1 MLKIGDKKLIGA
13 WAFYDW
19 ANSVYSLV
27 ISTAVFPLF
36 YSAITEG
43 KTVVFL
49 GMKWDHADTLYSY
62 ALSFS
67 FLVVAFMSP
76 ILSAIADYTGNKLKF
91 MKFFCWLGGLS
102 VMFMYFF
109 EDLNTAWIGIVCTI
123 LASIG
128 FWSSIVF
135 YNSYLPE
142 VAHPEQQDAASAKG
156 FIYGYIGSI
165 ILLIFCLAMI
175 LAPDTFGFDLSISDT
190 ILANGSE
197 AEINNALENAK
208 NAASLKAMRI
218 SFVMVGLWW
227 IGFAQITFKKLPNN
241 SFNRKPEKDFIW
253 KGFKELKKVWIELK
267 EYPTLKNFLI
277 AFFLLSVG
285 VQTIILL
292 ATIFGSIEL
301 GLGTTN
307 LIVTVLLIQFVAILG
322 AYIFTRVSKKYG
334 NFKAIKITLVIWIL
348 VCLAAFMLEKEL
360 PNVEYYFYAL
370 GGLLGL
376 VLGAIQSLTR
386 STYSKLLPK
395 TQENATYFSFYDV
408 TEKIAIV
415 LGTFVFGFLIYLT
428 GSMQWSVLS
437 LGLFFIASLVVLS
450 GLKSTE
456 HVH

>member
-36 YSAITEG
+36 YSAITKGE
-43 KTVVFL
+43 TVYFL
-49 GMKWDHADTLYSY
+49 GMKWEYADTLYSY

-67 FLVVAFMSP
+67 FLIVAFISP

-102 VMFMYFF
+102 VMTMYFF
-109 EDLNTAWIGIVCTI
+109 EDLHTVWIGIICTI

-128 FWSSIVF
+128 FWASIVF

-142 VAHPEQQDAASAKG
+142 VARPEEQDATSAKG

-165 ILLIFCLAMI
+165 ILLLCCLAMI
-175 LAPDTFGFDLSISDT
+175 LVPGIFGFDLHISKT

-197 AEINNALENAK
+197 AAIETALESAK
-208 NAASLKAMRI
+208 NEASLKAMRV
-218 SFVMVGLWW
+218 SFILVGLWW
-227 IGFAQITFKKLPNN
+227 IGFAQVTFKKLPNKMH
-241 SFNRKPEKDFIW
+241 NRKPAKDFIW
-253 KGFKELKKVWIELK
+253 KGFKELQKVWFELK
-267 EYPTLKNFLI
+267 QYPTLKNFLL

-292 ATIFGSIEL
+292 ATIFGSSEL
-301 GLGTTN
+301 GLGTIN
-307 LIVTVLLIQFVAILG
+307 LIITVLLIQFVAILG
-322 AYIFTRVSKKYG
+322 AYVFSKISKKYG
-334 NFKAIKITLVIWIL
+334 NFKALKITLVIWIL
-348 VCLAAFMLEKEL
+348 VCLAAFMLEKEMTY
-360 PNVEYYFYAL
+360 VENYFYAL
-370 GGLLGL
+370 GALLGL

-395 TQENATYFSFYDV
+395 TEDNTTYFSFYDV

-428 GSMQWSVLS
+428 DSMQWSVLS
-437 LGLFFIASLVVLS
+437 LGLFFVAALCVLNK
-450 GLKSTE
+450 LKSTK